1 MSIPPL
7 AGLATYERAAQPG
20 YSVEKNVKL
29 FLRYAWIE
37 KRLMET
43 GLYWL
48 ASTPEWEVKE
58 ALGLHLR
65 PPDLAHDQAHPGRS
79 ERHHGLGR

>member
-48 ASTPEWEVKE
+48 ASTPNGK
-58 ALGLHLR
+58 
-65 PPDLAHDQAHPGRS
+65 
-79 ERHHGLGR
+79 